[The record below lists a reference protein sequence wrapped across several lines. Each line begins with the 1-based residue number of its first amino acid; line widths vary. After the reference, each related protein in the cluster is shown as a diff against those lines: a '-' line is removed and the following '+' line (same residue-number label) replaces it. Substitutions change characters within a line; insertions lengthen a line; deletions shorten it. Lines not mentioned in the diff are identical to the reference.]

1 MLYMVKHCLH
11 VCPHHHLPGSRMEVL
26 ATLTPG
32 DLQTWDTAH
41 LFTAQN
47 WYNLV
52 FRLVI
57 VLDCN
62 TITPDNHR
70 KIGQDVSSLE
80 LELKSRGSHISLL

>member
-1 MLYMVKHCLH
+1 MSLSSSSSPWLPDGGACDIDTWRPADLGHC
-11 VCPHHHLPGSRMEVL
+11 S
-26 ATLTPG
+26 
-32 DLQTWDTAH
+32 

-80 LELKSRGSHISLL
+80 LELKSRGSHI